1 MEVPMSRRPKALSFV
16 PGFLLLLLHSTAFG
30 SSYKAAGHYA
40 VGNHPVAIAAGDF
53 RGDGRVDLVVANS
66 GSKTVSVL
74 LGNGDGT
81 FGKAA
86 EFAIGV
92 EPAALAVTDFNG
104 DGRVDIVVADARG
117 ENLSVLLGNGDGSF
131 EAHIEVGS
139 IQAPADL
146 MSRMQPQS
154 TYRSGRQTTSAVFAD
169 FNGDGLLDEAVA
181 MSGRNMVSV
190 LLNINEESAG
200 SINLIKNG
208 GFETGS
214 LLPWYQGRDGC
225 SGTCKNW
232 AVLRTDPKQ
241 GHFDA
246 GDQGNI
252 ELRQDFAATP
262 TSSIASV
269 TFYLRHPAG
278 AVIAAIDFFYSNGD
292 DDEYAV
298 DTTDSDWDS
307 FNVTADLISGEE
319 LSGFSIWG
327 YSGPSPQTTYV
338 DAVAIV
344 ASN

>member
-1 MEVPMSRRPKALSFV
+1 MSRRRAGLSVV

-30 SSYKAAGHYA
+30 SSYKAAGNYA
-40 VGNHPVAIAAGDF
+40 VGERPVAIAAGDF
-53 RGDGRVDLVVANS
+53 TGEGRIDLAVANA
-66 GSKTVSVL
+66 GRTVSVL
-74 LGNGDGT
+74 MGTGDGT
-81 FGKAA
+81 FSKAA
-86 EFAIGV
+86 EYDIGV
-92 EPAALAVTDFNG
+92 VPGRLIVGDFNG
-104 DGRVDIVVADARG
+104 DGRADIIVADDSG
-117 ENLSVLLGNGDGSF
+117 IKFSVLLGSGNGNF
-131 EAHIEVGS
+131 EAHIEMGAGQV
-139 IQAPADL
+139 PAEL
-146 MSRMQPQS
+146 ASRLQPQ
-154 TYRSGRQTTSAVFAD
+154 TAYRSGTQTASVVSAD
-169 FNGDGLLDEAVA
+169 FNGDGQMDQAVA

-190 LLNINEESAG
+190 LLNVSAERGEESAG
-200 SINLIKNG
+200 SVNLIKNG

-262 TSSIASV
+262 TSSIAGV

-307 FNVTADLISGEE
+307 FNVTADLNPGEE

-338 DAVAIV
+338 DGVAIV